1 MVIRLPL
8 HFFYLFVF
16 SLQRESSSL
25 YAGTL
30 NTFYRQLS
38 FFPLYFCL
46 LYILICTMYRGETE
60 RDYIGKLQVNE
71 KKNEKD
77 EPGDLI
83 IVVRA
88 RVMYVHTTT
97 MLHATIITI

>member
-1 MVIRLPL
+1 
-8 HFFYLFVF
+8 
-16 SLQRESSSL
+16 
-25 YAGTL
+25 
-30 NTFYRQLS
+30 
-38 FFPLYFCL
+38 
-46 LYILICTMYRGETE
+46 MYQGETE